1 MSEEEE
7 KIHIPKWDV
16 VEDLFNTVSDHID
29 KMFTEKK
36 ANFIEIDIA
45 MMMIGEKIRQE
56 KHFVYSEMEKQQD
69 AEESEPKDTKNTHFY
84 G

>member
-45 MMMIGEKIRQE
+45 MMMIEEKIRQE
-56 KHFVYSEMEKQQD
+56 KHFVYNQMEKQQD
-69 AEESEPKDTKNTHFY
+69 VEESEPKDTKNTHFY